1 MPLLVWKQYLL
12 SMEGLWTRSK
22 DDWKD
27 PYATYQYV
35 GSSLGRS
42 NGETLLIELLP
53 LPASSTVD
61 WPPLYNERFPGQR
74 TEYYEQTLPK
84 RIDRLRALV
93 DEYHPRI
100 VICYGRANWAHY
112 RSIFNLQGLGEEVVA
127 GGVKALAGRYG
138 STVVAFTPFFDYRY
152 FPHVA
157 IEAVGTRVAKLMGE

>member
-1 MPLLVWKQYLL
+1 
-12 SMEGLWTRSK
+12 MEGLWTRSK